1 MTTFTR
7 GVRLMGKKILLVED
21 DDTVRLSISVALKI
35 KGGFEIIEAE
45 DGLRGLELAR
55 QHHPDLIISDVV
67 MNNLNGF
74 VMLETLKEFPETSN
88 IPVIIMT
95 SRAQS
100 DKEWKTGA
108 AVEYLAKG
116 FTLEALLSKVNSI
129 LKIKPA

>member
-1 MTTFTR
+1 
-7 GVRLMGKKILLVED
+7 MGKVILVVD
-21 DDTVRLSISVALKI
+21 DDEAVRKSISIALKL
-35 KGGFEIIEAE
+35 KGGFETLEAQ
-45 DGLRGLELAR
+45 DGLEGLELTK

-67 MNNLNGF
+67 MENLNGF
-74 VMLETLKEFPETSN
+74 LMLETLKEFPETAN

-95 SRAQS
+95 HRAQS

-108 AVEYLAKG
+108 AVEYLTKG

>member
-1 MTTFTR
+1 
-7 GVRLMGKKILLVED
+7 
-21 DDTVRLSISVALKI
+21 
-35 KGGFEIIEAE
+35 
-45 DGLRGLELAR
+45 
-55 QHHPDLIISDVV
+55 
-67 MNNLNGF
+67 LNGF
-74 VMLETLKEFPETSN
+74 VMLETLKEYPETAD

-95 SRAQS
+95 NRAQS